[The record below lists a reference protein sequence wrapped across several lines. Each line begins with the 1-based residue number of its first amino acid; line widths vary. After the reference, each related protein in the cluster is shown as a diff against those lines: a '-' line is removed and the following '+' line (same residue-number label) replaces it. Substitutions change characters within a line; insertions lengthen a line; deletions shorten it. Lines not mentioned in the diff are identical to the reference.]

1 MLTLVELKKEIS
13 TAIEDN
19 DHTVGILLHFKKVDI
34 EHGLLLKR
42 YGNRWAAHSRLSSY
56 LKKILKY
63 LQINIK
69 PNQGEIVDNKLGC
82 KRCIHLVK
90 DKVSRKKTRTSS

>member
-69 PNQGEIVDNKLGC
+69 PNHQRL
-82 KRCIHLVK
+82 LV
-90 DKVSRKKTRTSS
+90 